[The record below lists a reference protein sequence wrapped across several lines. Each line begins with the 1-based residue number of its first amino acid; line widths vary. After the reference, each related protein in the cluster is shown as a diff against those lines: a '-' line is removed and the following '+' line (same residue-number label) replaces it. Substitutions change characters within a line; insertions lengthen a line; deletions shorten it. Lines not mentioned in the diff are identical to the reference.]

1 MSKVGTFTFTETEL
15 EGVKIIEPR
24 IFRDARGSFMEGFS
38 YDSFLQAGID
48 MRIRQMNVSHSSQ
61 GVLRG
66 MHYQKNYPQAKLVK
80 VTTGEIFDVAVD
92 VRKDSSTYSKWF
104 GVVLSEQNKKQLY
117 IPRGFAHGF
126 IVLSEQAEFLYMVD
140 NDYHP
145 EDEAGIIWNDP
156 SIGID
161 WPLAKGMAPLL
172 SDKDRLL
179 KPLER

>member
-1 MSKVGTFTFTETEL
+1 MNKFGTLTFTNTEL
-15 EGVKIIEPR
+15 EGVMIIEPQ
-24 IFRDARGSFMEGFS
+24 IFQDARGSFMENFH
-38 YDSFLQAGID
+38 YDSFKKAGID
-48 MRIRQMNVSHSSQ
+48 MQIRQMNVSHSSQ

-66 MHYQKNYPQAKLVK
+66 MHYQKDYPQAKLVK
-80 VTTGEIFDVAVD
+80 VIRGEIFDVAVD
-92 VRKDSSTYSKWF
+92 VRKDSSTYGRWF
-104 GVVLSEQNKKQLY
+104 GVILSEDNKKQLY
-117 IPRGFAHGF
+117 IPRGFAHGAL
-126 IVLSEQAEFLYMVD
+126 VLSDQAEFLYLVD

-161 WPLAKGMAPLL
+161 WPMIEGMVPIL